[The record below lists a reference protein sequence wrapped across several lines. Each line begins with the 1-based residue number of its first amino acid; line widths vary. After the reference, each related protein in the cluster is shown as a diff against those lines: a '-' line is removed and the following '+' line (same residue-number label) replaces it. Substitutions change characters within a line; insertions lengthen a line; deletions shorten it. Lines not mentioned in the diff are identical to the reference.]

1 MMQGVLHNYPD
12 ADVEWEFRCR
22 NGEDL
27 RPYLGEIR
35 NQLELLSDL
44 TLDDGQLAF
53 LERIS
58 FLKPD
63 FLRFLRLFRFNLR
76 YVRLGIENDQ
86 LFLRLKGPWLHVIL
100 FEVPLLAIISEVR
113 NRHLHPRMR
122 LAEARDQL
130 YRKFDWLRAH
140 ANEDELAELQVADFG
155 TRRRFSSRV
164 QEEVVRVL
172 RDDFPGRF
180 VGTSNVDLAWKL
192 DIKPLG
198 TMAHEWIMAHQQLGP
213 RLIDS
218 QIAALDC
225 WVREYRG
232 LLGIALTDCITM
244 DAFLG
249 DFDLYF
255 AKLFDGLRHDSGE
268 PVAWAEKAIAH
279 YQKLGIDPMTKTLV
293 FSDGLNLTRSLE
305 IFRALRGRINVSFGI
320 GTNLTCDIPGVA
332 PMSIVL
338 KIDRL
343 QRRAGSEDLGR
354 SRQDPMPRR
363 ELRRLHAPCIQ
374 SPQQGVTHASGS
386 ARDCPG
392 AEGTAAVRRR
402 RRARGR
408 SRPARGVHQGLPG
421 QRPAQNPGAGH
432 QRRRRLTDRRP
443 ARSARHQRAARRNR

>member
-1 MMQGVLHNYPD
+1 MSESAFAERIVHNLLDTDFYKLTMMQAVLHNYPNV
-12 ADVEWEFRCR
+12 DVEWEFKCR

-27 RPYLGEIR
+27 RPYLAEIR
-35 NQLELLSDL
+35 TQIEQLCELS
-44 TLDDGQLAF
+44 LDDQQLGF

-58 FLKPD
+58 FIKPD
-63 FLRFLRLFRFNLR
+63 FLRFLGLFRFNLR
-76 YVRLGIENDQ
+76 YLHLSIEYDQ
-86 LFLRLKGPWLHVIL
+86 LCLRLRGPWLHVIL

-113 NRHLHPRMR
+113 NRQRYPQVR
-122 LAEARDQL
+122 LADARDQL

-140 ANEDELAELQVADFG
+140 ASDEELGELQVADFG
-155 TRRRFSSRV
+155 TRRRFSSGV

-172 RDDFPGRF
+172 RDDFPARF
-180 VGTSNVDLAWKL
+180 VGTSNVNLARKFDL
-192 DIKPLG
+192 KPLG

-218 QIAALDC
+218 QSAALDC

-279 YQKLGIDPMTKTLV
+279 YRRLGIDPMTKTLV

-338 KIDRL
+338 KMTDCN
-343 QRRAGSEDLGR
+343 GSPVAKISDEAAKTQCR
-354 SRQDPMPRR
+354 DPNFVAY
-363 ELRRLHAPCIQ
+363 LRHVFKVP
-374 SPQQGVTHASGS
+374 SK
-386 ARDCPG
+386 
-392 AEGTAAVRRR
+392 E
-402 RRARGR
+402 
-408 SRPARGVHQGLPG
+408 
-421 QRPAQNPGAGH
+421 
-432 QRRRRLTDRRP
+432 
-443 ARSARHQRAARRNR
+443 